1 MTEMSRRTFINSSA
15 FAFAGMSIAAPPRSQ
30 ASSARQKLKPS
41 VSPGLIGVQANQ
53 KELLEYAIKYGFAA
67 MISLP
72 DEIAR
77 YSDAEID
84 EFVGRMKEHGVTWD
98 STNLPLEFRA
108 DEATFKDGLP
118 KVRAAAAVM
127 EKVGATRMNTWI
139 MPTHREL
146 PYRANFQQHVR
157 RLSECAKIVRD
168 SGIRLGIEY
177 VGPKTLMARDRYAFI
192 RTMREAR
199 ELIAEMNQPNVGLV
213 LDSFHWFC
221 AEDTEADILG
231 LRAEDIVTV
240 DLNDARAD
248 LTRDQQL
255 DNTRE
260 LPLATGVI
268 DLKTFLNALLRT
280 GYEGP
285 VRAEPFNTTLNELDD
300 DAALG
305 ATMKALRAAAAL
317 IEPL

>member
-1 MTEMSRRTFINSSA
+1 MKKMSRRTFINRSA
-15 FAFAGMSIAAPPRSQ
+15 LAGMSIAGSFGIA
-30 ASSARQKLKPS
+30 ASPARERLKLS

-53 KELLEYAIKYGFAA
+53 KQLLEYAIKYGFSA
-67 MISLP
+67 MISMP
-72 DEIAR
+72 EEIAT
-77 YSDAEID
+77 YSTTAID
-84 EFVGRMKEHGVTWD
+84 ELVGRMKAHGIIWD

-108 DEATFKDGLP
+108 DDATFKAGLP
-118 KVRAAAAVM
+118 KLRAAATVM

-139 MPTHREL
+139 MPTHKEL
-146 PYRANFQQHVR
+146 PYRANFQQHVQ

-168 SGIRLGIEY
+168 SGIRLGMEY
-177 VGPKTLMARDRYAFI
+177 VGPKTLMARDRYGFI

-221 AEDTEADILG
+221 AGDTEADILA
-231 LRAEDIVTV
+231 LRADDIVTV

-268 DLKTFLNALLRT
+268 DLKTFLNALVRT
-280 GYEGP
+280 GYDGS
-285 VRAEPFNTTLNELDD
+285 VRAEPFNKTLNDLDN
-300 DAALG
+300 DAAL
-305 ATMKALRAAAAL
+305 ASTMNALRTAVAL
-317 IEPL
+317 VGPP